1 MPTTSRAVRKL
12 RRAKREKSLA
22 FRLLSRVVVERDQAR
37 QVAVALDAELK
48 KHRKAEVA
56 SEQDTC
62 VHCDGR
68 GYVDQGEG
76 CVSVTCE
83 ECRGGNE

>member
-1 MPTTSRAVRKL
+1 MPTASRAVRKL

-48 KHRKAEVA
+48 KHRKAEV
-56 SEQDTC
+56 TN
-62 VHCDGR
+62 
-68 GYVDQGEG
+68 EG
-76 CVSVTCE
+76 P
-83 ECRGGNE
+83 